1 MLPQARRVKASEQ
14 KCSSSSSERQEVL
27 KYYKVSSLHD
37 LIRPDLR
44 NCLAFSLHL
53 LACSDPWLQ
62 KTPTGSNRGPGRF
75 ASAPTPARRP
85 GPSGRTWPWPPPP
98 VLHRCGGT
106 RGRSIRASGDQR
118 WARGEAFWDWC
129 DSYGMRWNEGMTLHC
144 GLLTI
149 YLLLTSH
156 TSVRNTKP
164 L

>member
-1 MLPQARRVKASEQ
+1 MGRLVGSEPGVLPQARRVKASEQ

-98 VLHRCGGT
+98 FFTGAGARVDARSARPAISDGRVAKLFGT
-106 RGRSIRASGDQR
+106 GA
-118 WARGEAFWDWC
+118 
-129 DSYGMRWNEGMTLHC
+129 T
-144 GLLTI
+144 
-149 YLLLTSH
+149 H
-156 TSVRNTKP
+156 TE
-164 L
+164 